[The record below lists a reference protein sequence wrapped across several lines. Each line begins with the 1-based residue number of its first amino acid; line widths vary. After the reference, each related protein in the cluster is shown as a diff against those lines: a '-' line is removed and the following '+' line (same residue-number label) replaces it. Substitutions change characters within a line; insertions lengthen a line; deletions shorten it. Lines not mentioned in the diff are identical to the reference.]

1 MTSDKVLSIDWDPS
15 SARDVALRATERGY
29 PVSGLMYTGSVV
41 TGHCAASVIVEDT
54 GEQMPR
60 GFLRLDNGQGRIALE
75 LTPEIIDALLNQLC
89 DAGNI
94 MENTAEAR
102 RLRA

>member
-1 MTSDKVLSIDWDPS
+1 MSSDKVLSIDYLPAVS
-15 SARDVALRATERGY
+15 TQEPRRATERGY
-29 PVSGLMYTGSVV
+29 PISGVMYNGSIV
-41 TGHCAASVIVEDT
+41 TEHCAASVLVEDT
-54 GEQMPR
+54 GEQMPL
-60 GFLRLDNGQGRIALE
+60 GFLRLEQGHARIALE